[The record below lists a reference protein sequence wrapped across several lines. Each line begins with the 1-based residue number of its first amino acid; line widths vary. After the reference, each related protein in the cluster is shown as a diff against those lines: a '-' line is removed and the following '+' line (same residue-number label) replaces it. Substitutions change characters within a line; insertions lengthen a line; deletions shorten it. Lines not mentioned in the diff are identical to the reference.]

1 MSEETKLKQ
10 DLLNLVNNLDSA
22 NGLIIIK
29 GMNTGDMNDI
39 DMLYHETNP
48 VLAIPAL
55 LATLTDFYESALSD
69 MEFGL
74 AKGEF
79 TLEELKKMDSTI
91 SSMISK
97 FNSLTKDLYEESLER
112 RQMILTKG
120 IGSKEVEK
128 EEIKNDTK

>member
-1 MSEETKLKQ
+1 MEEVQKVKQ
-10 DLLNLVNNLDSA
+10 YLLDLANNLDSTE
-22 NGLIIIK
+22 GLIILK
-29 GMNTGDMNDI
+29 GMNTGNMNDF

-48 VLAIPAL
+48 LLAIPAL
-55 LATLTDFYESALSD
+55 LATLTDIYESALSD

-112 RQMILTKG
+112 RKTIRHNS

-128 EEIKNDTK
+128 EEN